1 MSRFQPSPPLDL
13 SASSPAANQLFAAAF
28 ENAPHPM
35 ALMNAD
41 GRIVQANRSLCRML
55 GFTRASLC
63 ALTAADIVHPDDAHT
78 EAEQRRRLG
87 AADIGHYQLV
97 QRYVRKDLRTVWA
110 RVSVSAIRGTSLEVT
125 HFVAELEPVAPHNCS
140 EAVDHE
146 VWFAR
151 LGDATLSAVHEIG
164 NTLTALDS
172 ANNTVFTLTPLGL
185 TGLTLTALML
195 HAEMLIENPIG
206 EEVGEAAHAI
216 FKAGRRIAFAL
227 RRLRRVQDPQ
237 PVAYIGSNRM
247 LDLRLLAPQP
257 DRGDSDSSEA
267 GAA

>member
-1 MSRFQPSPPLDL
+1 MEGATLSRFQPSPPLDL

-63 ALTAADIVHPDDAHT
+63 ALTAADIVHTDDAHT

-164 NTLTALDS
+164 NTLTAL
-172 ANNTVFTLTPLGL
+172 
-185 TGLTLTALML
+185 ML
-195 HAEMLIENPIG
+195 NAEILIENPIG

-227 RRLRRVQDPQ
+227 RRLRRVRDPQ
-237 PVAYIGSNRM
+237 PVAYIGSSRM
-247 LDLRLLAPQP
+247 RDLGRLAPQHH
-257 DRGDSDSSEA
+257 REDSDSSKA

>member
-1 MSRFQPSPPLDL
+1 M
-13 SASSPAANQLFAAAF
+13 
-28 ENAPHPM
+28 
-35 ALMNAD
+35 
-41 GRIVQANRSLCRML
+41 
-55 GFTRASLC
+55 
-63 ALTAADIVHPDDAHT
+63 
-78 EAEQRRRLG
+78 
-87 AADIGHYQLV
+87 
-97 QRYVRKDLRTVWA
+97 
-110 RVSVSAIRGTSLEVT
+110 T

-164 NTLTALDS
+164 NTLTAL
-172 ANNTVFTLTPLGL
+172 
-185 TGLTLTALML
+185 ML
-195 HAEMLIENPIG
+195 NAEMLIENPIG

-257 DRGDSDSSEA
+257 DRRDADSSEA

>member
-164 NTLTALDS
+164 NTLTAL
-172 ANNTVFTLTPLGL
+172 
-185 TGLTLTALML
+185 ML
-195 HAEMLIENPIG
+195 NAEMLIENPIG

-247 LDLRLLAPQP
+247 LDLRLVAPQP
-257 DRGDSDSSEA
+257 DSRDADSSEA

>member
-63 ALTAADIVHPDDAHT
+63 ALTAADIVHPDDAPT

-125 HFVAELEPVAPHNCS
+125 HLVAELEPVAPHNCS

-164 NTLTALDS
+164 NTLTAL
-172 ANNTVFTLTPLGL
+172 
-185 TGLTLTALML
+185 ML
-195 HAEMLIENPIG
+195 NAEMLIENPIG

-257 DRGDSDSSEA
+257 HREDSDSSKA

>member
-1 MSRFQPSPPLDL
+1 LSRFQPSPPLDL

-63 ALTAADIVHPDDAHT
+63 ALTAADIVHPDDAPT

-125 HFVAELEPVAPHNCS
+125 HLVAELEPVAPHNCS

-164 NTLTALDS
+164 NTLTAL
-172 ANNTVFTLTPLGL
+172 
-185 TGLTLTALML
+185 ML
-195 HAEMLIENPIG
+195 NAEMLIENPIG

-257 DRGDSDSSEA
+257 HREDSDSSKA